1 MKLKY
6 FEEIHRFNDILS
18 ETDSLYH
25 EIALRLGLTDSA
37 MSILYCVAQLGNG
50 CPLSQV
56 YKRNGGS
63 RQTVGS
69 ALRKMEQEEILYL
82 KAANGKSKNIW
93 LTEKGQ
99 RLLEEK
105 IMPVLQMENQIF
117 LSWTEQE
124 VEEYLRLA
132 QKYLNDLKNSIK
144 KTFPGD

>member
-63 RQTVGS
+63 RQTVSS

-124 VEEYLRLA
+124 VEEYLRLD

>member
-63 RQTVGS
+63 RQTVSS

>member
-25 EIALRLGLTDSA
+25 EIALKLGLTDSA

-124 VEEYLRLA
+124 VEEYLRLD

>member
-6 FEEIHRFNDILS
+6 FKEIHRFNDILS

-124 VEEYLRLA
+124 VEEYLRLD

>member
-6 FEEIHRFNDILS
+6 FKEIHRFNDILS

-37 MSILYCVAQLGNG
+37 MSNLYCVAQLGNG

>member
-124 VEEYLRLA
+124 VEEYLRLD